1 MLVKTKAI
9 VLRNTNYSESSVIS
23 KMYTAQMG
31 VRSYLINGVR
41 KPKSKITLAMLQP
54 LSLLDL
60 EVYEKP
66 NANLQRIK
74 ELQCKPLLLNIAQDF
89 RRRAVALFIT
99 ELLNACIM
107 EEEGD
112 EQLFHFLE
120 REILQLEKGAEVS
133 NFSLKFMM
141 GLCKELGIEPQG
153 KYTEKTPYLDLQQA
167 CFTSIS
173 TEDSLNENSSRIIS
187 ELKFQEEGHHLLI
200 EPQLRRDCLN
210 GLILYYQHHLMK
222 HKEMRSLDILT
233 EVMKAW
239 HTV

>member
-23 KMYTAQMG
+23 KMYTAEMG
-31 VRSYLINGVR
+31 IRSYLINGVR

-54 LSLLDL
+54 LNILEL

-74 ELQCKPLLLNIAQDF
+74 ELQCKPILLNISQDF
-89 RRRAVALFIT
+89 RKRAVAMFIT

-112 EQLFHFLE
+112 QPLFEFLE
-120 REILQLEKGAEVS
+120 KEILLLEKGAEVS

-141 GLCKELGIEPQG
+141 GLCRELGIEPQG
-153 KYTEKTPYLDLQQA
+153 RYTAETPFLDLQHA
-167 CFTSIS
+167 CFTSDT
-173 TEDSLNENSSRIIS
+173 TEDSLNENVSKVIS
-187 ELKFQEEGHHLLI
+187 ELKFQKEDQHLLI
-200 EPQLRRDCLN
+200 EPGLRRDCLN

-222 HKEMRSLDILT
+222 QKEMRSLEILT